1 MILFKMD
8 WGKRSKLGK
17 FGDLILVMEA
27 FRVHLEKFISISEE
41 EFNSVLSYF
50 RMLEVKK
57 KQDLLSE
64 GEICRSMFF
73 VGKGCLR
80 KFFINEKGIEQ
91 TTEFAIENWWI
102 TDTFAYERQSKTDF
116 NIQAVERSVI
126 LAIDFQDR
134 EKLLEKHP
142 VMERYFRIVYQR
154 SSAASERR
162 IRYLYELSKEE
173 SYIQFSTLYPWFIQR
188 IPQYLVASFLGFTP
202 EYLSEIRAKLRL

>member
-1 MILFKMD
+1 M
-8 WGKRSKLGK
+8 SK
-17 FGDLILVMEA
+17 FDLLNLVMEA
-27 FRVHLEKFISISEE
+27 FRAHLEKFISISEE
-41 EFNSVLSYF
+41 EFNSFLSYF
-50 RMLEVKK
+50 RVLEVKK

-73 VGKGCLR
+73 VVKGCLR

-91 TTEFAIENWWI
+91 TTEFAIENWWM
-102 TDTFAYERQSKTDF
+102 TDTFAYEKQSKTDF
-116 NIQAVERSVI
+116 GIQAVEKSVV
-126 LAIDFQDR
+126 LAIDFQNR
-134 EKLLEKHP
+134 EKLLERHP

-154 SSAASERR
+154 SSAAAERR

-202 EYLSEIRAKLRL
+202 EYLSEIRAKLRP